1 MGMDDRETV
10 ALIAGGH
17 SFGKCHGAGPIECLG
32 EPPDEAPV
40 EEAGFGWKNRCGT
53 GKGPD
58 TITSG
63 FELTWTRTPVK
74 WSLDF
79 LENLFKYE
87 WELTKSPA
95 GLWQWVAKGAP
106 EVIPDAYDPNKR
118 HKPMML
124 TTDLALREDPI
135 YREIAKEFLENPD
148 KFEEAFAESWFKLT
162 HRDLG
167 PERRYIW
174 KEKPKKL
181 FSWQEP
187 LNEKD
192 RVYLSEEEVRELKGL
207 IKESNISLRDLLYVA
222 WSSASTY
229 RDSDK
234 RGGAD
239 GAKIRFSPM
248 KDWEV
253 NEPIT
258 VGKVLK
264 ALEEVKERFGKKVS
278 LADLIVLGGVVA
290 VEEGAKKAGFNLEVP
305 FSSGRVDAQE
315 WQVDKITAA
324 YLEPEADG
332 FRNYLKKKNPL
343 FLPEELLIDKA
354 QQLTLN
360 PFELVALIGGLRVLG
375 INYRS
380 SKYGVLTDKEGALT
394 NDYFINL
401 LNPEIKW
408 ERETP
413 DDDFFFVGYS
423 RESGKELFRA
433 TRFDLVIAA
442 DSELRAVAE
451 TYAFEGSQERFVKDF
466 IKAFCKVMDL
476 DRFDLNWR

>member
-1 MGMDDRETV
+1 MV
-10 ALIAGGH
+10 L
-17 SFGKCHGAGPIECLG
+17 
-32 EPPDEAPV
+32 
-40 EEAGFGWKNRCGT
+40 
-53 GKGPD
+53 
-58 TITSG
+58 TI
-63 FELTWTRTPVK
+63 
-74 WSLDF
+74 
-79 LENLFKYE
+79 
-87 WELTKSPA
+87 
-95 GLWQWVAKGAP
+95 
-106 EVIPDAYDPNKR
+106 
-118 HKPMML
+118 
-124 TTDLALREDPI
+124 DLALREDPI

-187 LNEKD
+187 LNEKG
-192 RVYLSEEEVRELKGL
+192 RVYLSEEEIRELKGL

-239 GAKIRFSPM
+239 GGKIRFSPM
-248 KDWEV
+248 KEWEV
-253 NEPIT
+253 NEPKT
-258 VGKVLK
+258 LKKVLK
-264 ALEEVKERFGKKVS
+264 ALEEIKGEFGKGVS
-278 LADLIVLGGVVA
+278 TADLIVLGGVVA

-305 FSSGRVDAQE
+305 FSSGRVDADE
-315 WQVDKITAA
+315 WQIDNVVAT

-332 FRNYLKKKNPL
+332 FRNYLKRENPL

-375 INYRS
+375 VNYGDS
-380 SKYGVLTDKEGALT
+380 LYGVLTDKKGVLT
-394 NDYFINL
+394 NDYFKNL
-401 LNPEIKW
+401 LDPEIKW
-408 ERETP
+408 EKENP
-413 DDDFFFVGYS
+413 DNDFFFIGYS
-423 RESGKELFRA
+423 RESGERLFKA

-442 DSELRAVAE
+442 DSKLRAVAE

-466 IKAFCKVMDL
+466 VNAFCKVMDL